1 MHFDTSLPPVPPRH
15 HFLQLLQ
22 ALSHLGVGRVDP
34 GAVSRPIE
42 EMFGDALGFGKM
54 MVSWDLMGSN
64 GIS

>member
-1 MHFDTSLPPVPPRH
+1 
-15 HFLQLLQ
+15 LQLLQ